1 MVYGEL
7 GRLPLEIMVKQKL
20 VLFWNSRLIYN
31 QILSSIMYTLMLKL
45 HENNPTKFRWIS
57 YTKSIMDD
65 ALCEMIKCL

>member
-31 QILSSIMYTLMLKL
+31 QILSSIIYAEIARKQP
-45 HENNPTKFRWIS
+45 HKV
-57 YTKSIMDD
+57 
-65 ALCEMIKCL
+65 